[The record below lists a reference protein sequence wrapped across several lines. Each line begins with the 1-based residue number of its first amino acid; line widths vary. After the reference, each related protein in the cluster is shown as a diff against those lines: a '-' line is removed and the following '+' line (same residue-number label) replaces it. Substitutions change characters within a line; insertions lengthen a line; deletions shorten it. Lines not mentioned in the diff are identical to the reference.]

1 MPAVRTIQRLY
12 GPDRKPCL
20 EYGPTCQGCPG
31 WDSRAVNLIY
41 EVKGHQA
48 QPDATRLQPT
58 WAQPNPHHMSLPSL
72 PKENSHACY
81 VTSNLDLIQSQYDW
95 FSIRRNGWFQ
105 FSVFGSHT
113 LEKLKTISVFWPLNW
128 KGWFLL
134 VCEFVSPIMSSWISQ
149 QIYSLDVT
157 VPDHLRKQ
165 CNFLLI

>member
-95 FSIRRNGWFQ
+95 FSIR
-105 FSVFGSHT
+105 H
-113 LEKLKTISVFWPLNW
+113 LE
-128 KGWFLL
+128 
-134 VCEFVSPIMSSWISQ
+134 ERMVSILRLWISYTGE
-149 QIYSLDVT
+149 IEN
-157 VPDHLRKQ
+157 
-165 CNFLLI
+165 CICFLAFELKRMVLTGLWVCFPP